1 MCQQDMTD
9 RHGWLIG
16 SAPTRIVCLLCLTKV
31 PPCHSK
37 LAKVSAGGK
46 DQSFVLEPVESLLA
60 ARGNLVETGVAQSDK
75 VGSFT
80 VILQSHPSETIYLE
94 EGEVIGSIQAAQIV
108 HSGSTTEEQESM
120 NWLQSSPGPTPA
132 DVTVDETTLLHL
144 SPEERDE
151 PHSCFQ
157 EYASL
162 IAKEES
168 DLGSTDLVNYA
179 IDTSDHS
186 DQTATQS
193 HTLCIEEPCGRD
205 DVADGGEGGHLAI
218 QESMGEPN
226 CFGSK
231 ERWNNL
237 LLCGLS
243 QAAFLDL
250 LSGLR

>member
-1 MCQQDMTD
+1 M
-9 RHGWLIG
+9 
-16 SAPTRIVCLLCLTKV
+16 
-31 PPCHSK
+31 
-37 LAKVSAGGK
+37 
-46 DQSFVLEPVESLLA
+46 LEPVESLLA
-60 ARGNLVETGVAQSDK
+60 ARGNCVETGVAQSDE
-75 VGSFT
+75 VGSFA
-80 VILQSHPSETIYLE
+80 VILQNRPSETIYSE

-108 HSGSTTEEQESM
+108 QSGSTTEEQESM
-120 NWLQSSPGPTPA
+120 RRLQSSPGPTPA

-144 SPEERDE
+144 SPEERNE
-151 PHSCFQ
+151 PRSCVQ

-168 DLGSTDLVNYA
+168 DLGSTDLVKYA

-193 HTLCIEEPCGRD
+193 HTLCIEEPFGRD
-205 DVADGGEGGHLAI
+205 EEAGGGEGGHLAI

-231 ERWNNL
+231 EGWNNL

-243 QAAFLDL
+243 QADFLDL
-250 LSGLR
+250 FSGLQYFTTLN